1 MHLESNTF
9 CPHGGPLQFGEATL
23 DHASPKRSGRNTA
36 APVVHPQSTKR
47 RRKVYEYKTA
57 GSSSSAPFAFERKS
71 KGLLGSLLLQM
82 TRPIYNL
89 GEFSVVVCC
98 DTLMARFILISLLA
112 GAAGAVGMRPP
123 MRAPA
128 VRMQFDFG
136 KLLSS
141 LGANQPKAKA
151 APTPSGGLPV
161 PKDTFNEELSLWPTI
176 VEIQEGLA
184 KMPPAEQRRQ
194 KLEVG
199 INWPPRTTTE
209 DPFGVNRQ
217 GYMFFQGPTPKTSV
231 QKNLPSFLSKENFAD
246 VSVPAKLKVFGGLFG
261 VSFVGTSL
269 VLILS

>member
-1 MHLESNTF
+1 
-9 CPHGGPLQFGEATL
+9 
-23 DHASPKRSGRNTA
+23 
-36 APVVHPQSTKR
+36 
-47 RRKVYEYKTA
+47 
-57 GSSSSAPFAFERKS
+57 
-71 KGLLGSLLLQM
+71 M
-82 TRPIYNL
+82 TRLIYNL
-89 GEFSVVVCC
+89 GEFSVIVCS
-98 DTLMARFILISLLA
+98 DTLMARFILIALL
-112 GAAGAVGMRPP
+112 GAAGALGMRPP

-261 VSFVGTSL
+261 VSFFGTSL

>member
-1 MHLESNTF
+1 
-9 CPHGGPLQFGEATL
+9 
-23 DHASPKRSGRNTA
+23 
-36 APVVHPQSTKR
+36 
-47 RRKVYEYKTA
+47 
-57 GSSSSAPFAFERKS
+57 
-71 KGLLGSLLLQM
+71 
-82 TRPIYNL
+82 
-89 GEFSVVVCC
+89 
-98 DTLMARFILISLLA
+98 MARVILISLLA
-112 GAAGAVGMRPP
+112 GHALGISLLAGHALGMRPP

-217 GYMFFQGPTPKTSV
+217 GYMFFHGPTPKTSV

-261 VSFVGTSL
+261 VSFLGTSL
-269 VLILS
+269 VLISS